1 MKWEHNSPRSADMV
15 ISLSLVI
22 RRLGS
27 GKANNSIYE
36 IKIKKT
42 PRKKI
47 RIRFMHNRSKYQNNE
62 KKKYNYQN
70 WLDKS
75 YDKELE
81 KNIKTGRKKKT
92 IIMHDFNKIIS
103 RKSPFWWSKNNTYD
117 AVKTST
123 KT

>member
-36 IKIKKT
+36 IKIKELLEKKYELDLCITGVNTKT
-42 PRKKI
+42 
-47 RIRFMHNRSKYQNNE
+47 M

-81 KNIKTGRKKKT
+81 K
-92 IIMHDFNKIIS
+92 KI
-103 RKSPFWWSKNNTYD
+103 
-117 AVKTST
+117 
-123 KT
+123 

>member
-36 IKIKKT
+36 IKIKELLE
-42 PRKKI
+42 KI
-47 RIRFMHNRSKYQNNE
+47 WIRFMHNRSKYQNNE
-62 KKKYNYQN
+62 KKYNYQN

-81 KNIKTGRKKKT
+81 KNK
-92 IIMHDFNKIIS
+92 
-103 RKSPFWWSKNNTYD
+103 
-117 AVKTST
+117 
-123 KT
+123 